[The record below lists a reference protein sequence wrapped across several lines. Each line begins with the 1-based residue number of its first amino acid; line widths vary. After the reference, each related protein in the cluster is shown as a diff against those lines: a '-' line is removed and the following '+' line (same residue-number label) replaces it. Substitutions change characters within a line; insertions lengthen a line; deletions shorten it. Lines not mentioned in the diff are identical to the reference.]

1 MHSLVASFSCSHA
14 CHVLSIL
21 CTVCS
26 LVSLALVLALLLLS
40 FSRLCTVCSLV
51 SDALLLAFCNLSL
64 AFIADLTLSDCKTRM
79 RFVALSGKLCS
90 AFLLARKTCWQD
102 LHTFSL
108 IGTIVS
114 HCGHTLL
121 GCMIEK
127 SATHELE
134 VEDVF
139 SLHEKQN
146 GRFPPWSNIE
156 CACAFSAEINMADY
170 ALAELLSE
178 KNAQM
183 F

>member
-1 MHSLVASFSCSHA
+1 M
-14 CHVLSIL
+14 
-21 CTVCS
+21 
-26 LVSLALVLALLLLS
+26 LALLLLS
-40 FSRLCTVCSLV
+40 FSRLCTVCSL
-51 SDALLLAFCNLSL
+51 ALLLAFCNLPL

-114 HCGHTLL
+114 HFGHTLL
-121 GCMIEK
+121 GGMIEK

-139 SLHEKQN
+139 SPHEKQN
-146 GRFPPWSNIE
+146 GRFPPRGRISN
-156 CACAFSAEINMADY
+156 AHAHFPQRYNMADY
-170 ALAELLSE
+170 ALAEPL
-178 KNAQM
+178 
-183 F
+183 